1 MKTKKNKTFDCIA
14 MKREAQKA
22 IRAKVQGMTRE
33 EEAAFFHEG
42 REEFGKEEKIPVLE
56 EPTSSPGQSTEKRD
70 YSALTHIAGQDL
82 IDPEV
87 YKDLRAASMI

>member
-42 REEFGKEEKIPVLE
+42 REEFGKEEKDHAGPPDNRRVFPE
-56 EPTSSPGQSTEKRD
+56 STGYQECQKTNTGEKHQISD
-70 YSALTHIAGQDL
+70 H
-82 IDPEV
+82 
-87 YKDLRAASMI
+87 

>member
-33 EEAAFFHEG
+33 EEVAFFREG
-42 REEFGKEEKIPVLE
+42 REEFDKRVQAAKQQRL
-56 EPTSSPGQSTEKRD
+56 TRHSS
-70 YSALTHIAGQDL
+70 
-82 IDPEV
+82 EV
-87 YKDLRAASMI
+87 T

>member
-33 EEAAFFHEG
+33 EEVAFFHQG
-42 REEFGKEEKIPVLE
+42 REEFDKRVQVAKEQRRTKH
-56 EPTSSPGQSTEKRD
+56 SSDVT
-70 YSALTHIAGQDL
+70 
-82 IDPEV
+82 
-87 YKDLRAASMI
+87 